1 MTRAAGR
8 VRKSRDDANGSTMN
22 QGRRSRPGTERLIP
36 VKDRW
41 ISRLIELASD
51 SPYEVAHDLFAG
63 QPGPPLPNGVEE
75 RVQQAVR
82 WGLQERELEKYE
94 RELSR
99 RTTLGEFLSWARTRK
114 GCTEEELGQRAGISA
129 ECIRALEKD
138 QICPLD
144 VAPEHVARVAAV
156 LDVSVFTLLERLQ
169 AAHLDSESRK
179 DRGGR
184 ARPPSAD
191 PSVVWS
197 SGARR
202 ARQVMEFLCLR
213 RKEPQYVTQA
223 DLDHYCGAVYRAWKE
238 QREDPAE

>member
-1 MTRAAGR
+1 M
-8 VRKSRDDANGSTMN
+8 
-22 QGRRSRPGTERLIP
+22 IP

-94 RELSR
+94 TELSR

-129 ECIRALEKD
+129 
-138 QICPLD
+138 
-144 VAPEHVARVAAV
+144 
-156 LDVSVFTLLERLQ
+156 
-169 AAHLDSESRK
+169 
-179 DRGGR
+179 
-184 ARPPSAD
+184 
-191 PSVVWS
+191 
-197 SGARR
+197 
-202 ARQVMEFLCLR
+202 
-213 RKEPQYVTQA
+213 
-223 DLDHYCGAVYRAWKE
+223 
-238 QREDPAE
+238 

>member
-94 RELSR
+94 TELSR

-114 GCTEEELGQRAGISA
+114 GCTEEELGQRAGIGAGASA
-129 ECIRALEKD
+129 
-138 QICPLD
+138 PLRKTRS
-144 VAPEHVARVAAV
+144 AP
-156 LDVSVFTLLERLQ
+156 ST
-169 AAHLDSESRK
+169 SRQSTSRG
-179 DRGGR
+179 RGGSRCLCLHPAGAVTGR
-184 ARPPSAD
+184 ASTREQERSGQAGTAPSAD